1 MNVKGRK
8 EQGKIIYNNK
18 RGGKSERG
26 YKPRRR
32 KIRRTVFCGVKKE
45 EKDKCSE

>member
-18 RGGKSERG
+18 RGAKSERG

-32 KIRRTVFCGVKKE
+32 RRTVFCEVKKE
-45 EKDKCSE
+45 V